1 MKKIYTTSLALI
13 ILSAIQ
19 AQTWTKVSGILD
31 SSNVKGIGVINN
43 QILAASQNIISSSQT
58 DYALS
63 NDGGNTW
70 SKLPTYSFAGYLPN
84 ALPQNNLQI
93 CSNGFTFSKKLSGN
107 TWQSFSGANNFA
119 EFTNGSIIGSQGS
132 FPDTLYNFT
141 SAGVKGAKLGNYIF
155 KLSSKYCNGA
165 NNRLFVFAYGVGLGY
180 IDYSNLSVINF
191 PATLDGLAMTEL
203 SWQAKNVVDMVQTAN
218 GNLFAADGLGYGIF
232 KSIDNGVNWTTVYSQ
247 SGDPFTTIEKN
258 STDELFVSVSG
269 KVKKSSDLG
278 ITFTDISGNL
288 PLGTKRELFVN
299 TTNEVFCFLS
309 SGGSINNS
317 KSGIY
322 KLTNINGIN
331 GIDKNL
337 IEFSL
342 YPNPAKEILNVK
354 LKDSNNE
361 LTEIKITNLLGETVL
376 SESAI
381 SHNFTLKTNNLKSGV
396 YFIAVTNQA
405 NQSTQKLIIE

>member
-1 MKKIYTTSLALI
+1 MKKLYTTALTISLIAN
-13 ILSAIQ
+13 IQ
-19 AQTWTKVSGILD
+19 SQTYNWTKVSGILD

-43 QILAASQNIISSSQT
+43 QILAVGQNINSSSQT

-119 EFTNGSIIGSQGS
+119 EFTNGSIIGSNGS
-132 FPDTLYNFT
+132 FPDTVYNFS
-141 SAGVKGAKLGNYIF
+141 SAGIKGVKLGNYKF
-155 KLSSKYCNGA
+155 KLSPKYCNGA

-180 IDYSNLSVINF
+180 IDYNNLSVINF
-191 PATLDGLAMTEL
+191 PATLDGLAMTES

-232 KSIDNGVNWTTVYSQ
+232 KSIDNGVNWTTVYSE
-247 SGDPFTTIEKN
+247 SGSPFTTIDKN
-258 STDELFVSVSG
+258 STDELFVSVNG

-288 PLGTKRELFVN
+288 PLGAKAELFVN
-299 TTNEVFCFLS
+299 ITNEVFCFLS
-309 SGGSINNS
+309 NGVSQ
-317 KSGIY
+317 SGIF
-322 KLTNINGIN
+322 KATVVIGVKENESNKIG
-331 GIDKNL
+331 
-337 IEFSL
+337 FSV
-342 YPNPAKEILNVK
+342 YPNPAKEILNVV
-354 LKDSNNE
+354 LSSSI
-361 LTEIKITNLLGETVL
+361 TEPYNVIITNLLGEVVL
-376 SESAI
+376 TETATSN
-381 SHNFTLKTNNLKSGV
+381 NFTLKVNNLKSGV
-396 YFIAVTNQA
+396 YFVTLINKGK
-405 NQSTQKLIIE
+405 QSTKKLIIN